1 MILYFKICNSPKD
14 VTDFVNL
21 RKFKKENIESI
32 VPSTDD
38 AGNRVLI
45 VFYWSNDDW
54 WQKG

>member
-1 MILYFKICNSPKD
+1 MILYFKVCNSPKD